1 MRSVTQ
7 SDETYGGLS
16 VKKRN
21 TPEQEL
27 KKECS
32 DLLNEVEHWKDIC
45 ENGCSDPFWPDGANM
60 NLTRNHIMYHKWKI
74 EFWCAAL
81 GLTLPVEYYIPT
93 PPEVPE
99 GYMANLKQER
109 RVERLISMGTAV
121 TTEKPH
127 YDDSQMS
134 FA

>member
-1 MRSVTQ
+1 M
-7 SDETYGGLS
+7 
-16 VKKRN
+16 KKEK

-27 KKECS
+27 KGECS
-32 DLLNEVEHWKDIC
+32 DLLNEVRHWKDIC
-45 ENGCSDPFWPDGANM
+45 ENGCSDPFWPDGTNM

-74 EFWCAAL
+74 EFWCAVL
-81 GLTLPVEYYIPT
+81 GLALPGEYYIPT

-99 GYMANLKQER
+99 GYMANLKQKE
-109 RVERLISMGTAV
+109 RVERISSGGKV
-121 TTEKPH
+121 LTTEKPI